1 MTMLQGVLAGAGL
14 MAVLTG
20 LIWRLFVDSVRAI
33 RNEIMHFNPDGID
46 DDQRRT
52 IRNFARFLD
61 QLARLTPAQRP
72 RGGNDDNP

>member
-1 MTMLQGVLAGAGL
+1 
-14 MAVLTG
+14 
-20 LIWRLFVDSVRAI
+20 
-33 RNEIMHFNPDGID
+33 MHFNPDGID